1 MVRQETGN
9 RNNKTIHRIT
19 LVLTSCLAFVLLF
32 ACSAFAAENN
42 AGAAKNP
49 NATYFPKT
57 ISGKTSRELFKEG
70 VYFRQNVPGI
80 VQGGRVPAL
89 CR

>member
-32 ACSAFAAENN
+32 ACSAIAAENN

-49 NATYFPKT
+49 NATYFLKPFPAKRP
-57 ISGKTSRELFKEG
+57 GNCSRRACTG
-70 VYFRQNVPGI
+70 
-80 VQGGRVPAL
+80 AL
-89 CR
+89 QMTVWSLIWL